1 VRSDLPRR
9 TARDYRSNRAG
20 SVAFFVISKLLNLFV
35 LVIMLLSE
43 FAPPKVV
50 RFYDNHFPILG
61 SGSGVGWL
69 GMLQI
74 WIASNLLTQS

>member
-1 VRSDLPRR
+1 
-9 TARDYRSNRAG
+9 
-20 SVAFFVISKLLNLFV
+20 V

-43 FAPPKVV
+43 FARPKVV

-69 GMLQI
+69 GLLQI